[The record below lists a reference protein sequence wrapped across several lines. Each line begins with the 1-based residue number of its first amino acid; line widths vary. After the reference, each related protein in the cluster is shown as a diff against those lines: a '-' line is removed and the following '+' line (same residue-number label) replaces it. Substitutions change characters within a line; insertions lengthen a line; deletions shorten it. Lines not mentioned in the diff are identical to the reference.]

1 MRLGR
6 DHWLPK
12 MKPLGPSRIELPYQR
27 TFTASEAGRFRD
39 GIWPQVMEQKW
50 VIFLGDSSLDL
61 WRSWT
66 GVCIFSLPA
75 QASDSGVIV
84 GPLLV
89 NGDTTQYRR
98 KSDAEDIRFVESVI
112 NGILSWP
119 ASKQG
124 LTPKCPKCGSII
136 YSRRNVLC
144 GVCGERLPDELL
156 FTPQEREAVER
167 ELQDLNDE
175 EKKMR
180 EAEKQKSSD
189 SGYVDFGGMAGV

>member
-1 MRLGR
+1 
-6 DHWLPK
+6 